1 MEILTILWRP
11 ALEVLIIWAVVYWL
25 FRLIQGTQAVQVFL
39 GLVLFALIF
48 QVAKIFQLNTIVWV
62 FTKLFAFGMIAF
74 LILFQPELRRA
85 LERIGRTTIWRG
97 FLQRGGLFDEVIDAC
112 EAMAKAKI
120 GALIAIEREVGL
132 KNFIETGV
140 VLNAQISEALIRSLF
155 WKGSPLHDGAM
166 IIQGGLIASCGS
178 LLPLT
183 QNPQVAKTMGT
194 RHRAAI
200 GLTEETDAVCI
211 VVSEETGQVSVCVY
225 GKLTQNLEGE
235 NLRRVLKSLFV
246 AEVPKGFGYKLLK
259 SLRINLD
266 KTPGSKES

>member
-1 MEILTILWRP
+1 MLEFVLGLWRP
-11 ALEVLIIWAVVYWL
+11 TLEILIIWAVVYWM
-25 FRLIQGTQAVQVFL
+25 FRLIQGTQAIQVFS
-39 GLVLFALIF
+39 GLILFALIF
-48 QVAKIFQLNTIVWV
+48 QFAKILQLNTIVWV

-85 LERIGRTTIWRG
+85 LERIGRTTIWTG
-97 FLQRGGLFDEVIDAC
+97 FLQKGGLFDEVIDAC
-112 EAMAKAKI
+112 EALARSKT

-132 KNFIETGV
+132 KNYIETGV
-140 VLNAQISEALIRSLF
+140 LLNSEISESLIRTIF

-166 IIQGGLIASCGS
+166 IIQDGKIASSGS

-183 QNPQVAKTMGT
+183 QNPQVSKTMGT

-211 VVSEETGQVSVCVY
+211 VVSEETGQLSVCVY

-235 NLRRVLKSLFV
+235 NLRRVLRSLFV
-246 AEVPKGFGYKLLK
+246 AEVPKGFVFNLLK
-259 SLRINLD
+259 SFRFRLD
-266 KTPGSKES
+266 KPSEPQE